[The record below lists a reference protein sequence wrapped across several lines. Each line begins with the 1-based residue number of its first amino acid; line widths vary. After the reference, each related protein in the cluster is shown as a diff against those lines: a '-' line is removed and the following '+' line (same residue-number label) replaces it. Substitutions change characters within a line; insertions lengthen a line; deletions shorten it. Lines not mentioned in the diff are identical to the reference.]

1 MGQSGARACRQEL
14 GRRVGGLW
22 AGNCLAVRKCWT
34 MLSYMKLNLPNW
46 KRRLCGLTGATG
58 LVLINA
64 CSTPAPPAAPPAKV
78 DAAAFAKVRPVI
90 EKNCVHCHGENR
102 LTHMPSFSDTAA
114 LSKLIASRTWI
125 IPGHPESSRFYQVV
139 VLADNQPGAMPPTG
153 HAISKKDAETLRKW
167 ILDGAPM
174 PSGEP
179 YSLMPKGRAPRS
191 R

>member
-1 MGQSGARACRQEL
+1 
-14 GRRVGGLW
+14 
-22 AGNCLAVRKCWT
+22 
-34 MLSYMKLNLPNW
+34 MLSHMKLNLLNW
-46 KRRLCGLTGATG
+46 KRLLCGLAGTAS
-58 LVLINA
+58 LAAINA
-64 CSTPAPPAAPPAKV
+64 CSTPAAPVAPPAKV
-78 DAAAFAKVRPVI
+78 DAAGFAKVRPVL

-102 LTHMPSFSDTAA
+102 LTQMPSFSDTAA

-139 VLADNQPGAMPPTG
+139 MLTDEQPGAMPPTG
-153 HAISKKDAETLRKW
+153 HAIAKKDTETLRKW

-174 PSGEP
+174 PDGEP